1 MRNEAI
7 ELLKELKKKNPYPES
22 VFIEPTHEQLS
33 RFHQILQ
40 KEGLTLDKFS
50 GSISRR
56 LWDVVID
63 EIIQALSALEQ
74 KGPVEKCKWIELRIN
89 GGSDGYK
96 TECGSY
102 TLHRKGNYCP
112 FCGKEI
118 ELSIECEVKE

>member
-1 MRNEAI
+1 MVNI
-7 ELLKELKKKNPYPES
+7 VPQ
-22 VFIEPTHEQLS
+22 VV
-33 RFHQILQ
+33 
-40 KEGLTLDKFS
+40 
-50 GSISRR
+50 
-56 LWDVVID
+56 WDLID
-63 EIIQALSALEQ
+63 MAVLPKQ